1 MNVEKS
7 KRGKNIMCDS
17 LTDPQKLGHRLCALE
32 NTGWTELTKNEMRQV
47 LTLEYTSSDES
58 CYECESDSEEVEL
71 ICYKTK
77 HLPWERAR
85 LTKAKKD
92 LDVTYEKRLTRR
104 VCQSRVPRELHSK
117 ASDRPIPLNFIEWA
131 ARRTALV
138 GRGGS
143 HISSSSASSTGAL
156 SSFSHSYEED
166 RVLDPLHFSIP
177 LSSCRRSTRQQ

>member
-17 LTDPQKLGHRLCALE
+17 LTDPQKLGHRLYALE

-71 ICYKTK
+71 TCYKTE

-92 LDVTYEKRLTRR
+92 LDMTYEKRLTRR
-104 VCQSRVPRELHSK
+104 VR
-117 ASDRPIPLNFIEWA
+117 
-131 ARRTALV
+131 
-138 GRGGS
+138 
-143 HISSSSASSTGAL
+143 
-156 SSFSHSYEED
+156 
-166 RVLDPLHFSIP
+166 
-177 LSSCRRSTRQQ
+177 